1 MCSSKLTWFRMALIG
16 FARRI
21 SKKRRSV
28 LRPWPHATHGGW
40 CPMPAEIARF
50 PTGGDDRW
58 WRWECREHARLRF
71 GYWAKYEV
79 IARHGQTL
87 HNLKEHVYEH

>member
-1 MCSSKLTWFRMALIG
+1 
-16 FARRI
+16 
-21 SKKRRSV
+21 
-28 LRPWPHATHGGW
+28 
-40 CPMPAEIARF
+40 MPAEIARF